1 MLTEFQLNVDWSRIE
16 SLVDI
21 NDPEDQAWLKD
32 MIASLLEN
40 MSVRM
45 QNLSQLVESKQAKE
59 LQAELHQIKGVA
71 ANFGL
76 AAMSKLVVEAEA
88 KVKEGDM
95 EGSVSLSIQVP
106 PVWEETKKELQA
118 KFGS

>member
-1 MLTEFQLNVDWSRIE
+1 MNVDWSRIE

-32 MIASLLEN
+32 MIVSLLEN
-40 MSVRM
+40 MAVRM
-45 QNLSQLVESKQAKE
+45 QNLTQLVQSKQAKE

-76 AAMSKLVVEAEA
+76 AAMSKLVVDAEA
-88 KVKEGDM
+88 KVKEGDI
-95 EGSVSLSIQVP
+95 EGSFPFPFRFLP
-106 PVWEETKKELQA
+106 FGKKPKRATGEV
-118 KFGS
+118 